1 MAGSESFGVESGF
14 GEQVLEWMN
23 SEAKKRKSKFE
34 ARSYSYEI
42 TTKNFGTF
50 EMFSWIGDV
59 KAARRLITKASR
71 RFKIRVIEGGYRTK
85 EKVLKSKKTD
95 FAMVRKGDRVIGH
108 LEFSS
113 SLFGDTRWKL
123 KTEERKLIFSEIDL
137 DFYYNFLISKFT
149 NNF

>member
-34 ARSYSYEI
+34 ARAYNYEI

-59 KAARRLITKASR
+59 KVARSLIIKASR

-85 EKVLKSKKTD
+85 EKILKAKKSD
-95 FAMVRKGDRVIGH
+95 FAMVRKGERVIGH

-113 SLFGDTRWKL
+113 ALLGNSMWKL
-123 KTEERKLIFSEIDL
+123 ENEERK
-137 DFYYNFLISKFT
+137 
-149 NNF
+149 

>member
-14 GEQVLEWMN
+14 GKQVLEWMN

-59 KAARRLITKASR
+59 KVARSLIIRASK

-123 KTEERKLIFSEIDL
+123 KTEERK
-137 DFYYNFLISKFT
+137 
-149 NNF
+149 

>member
-50 EMFSWIGDV
+50 EMFSWIGDIKV
-59 KAARRLITKASR
+59 ARSLIIRASK

-85 EKVLKSKKTD
+85 EKILKTKKTD

-113 SLFGDTRWKL
+113 ALIGDSICKL
-123 KTEERKLIFSEIDL
+123 ETEERK
-137 DFYYNFLISKFT
+137 
-149 NNF
+149 

>member
-1 MAGSESFGVESGF
+1 
-14 GEQVLEWMN
+14 MN

-34 ARSYSYEI
+34 ARAYSYEI
-42 TTKNFGTF
+42 STKNFGTF

-59 KAARRLITKASR
+59 KVARSLITKASR

-85 EKVLKSKKTD
+85 EKVLKTKKTD

-123 KTEERKLIFSEIDL
+123 ETEERK
-137 DFYYNFLISKFT
+137 
-149 NNF
+149 

>member
-59 KAARRLITKASR
+59 KAARSLITKASR

-85 EKVLKSKKTD
+85 EKVLKTKKTD
-95 FAMVRKGDRVIGH
+95 FKYDVDDEFFGRKRQKRKR
-108 LEFSS
+108 SRRQR
-113 SLFGDTRWKL
+113 SL
-123 KTEERKLIFSEIDL
+123 RKR
-137 DFYYNFLISKFT
+137 
-149 NNF
+149 

>member
-34 ARSYSYEI
+34 ARAYSYEI

-59 KAARRLITKASR
+59 KAARSLITKASR

-113 SLFGDTRWKL
+113 ALIGDSICKL
-123 KTEERKLIFSEIDL
+123 ETEERK
-137 DFYYNFLISKFT
+137 
-149 NNF
+149 

>member
-14 GEQVLEWMN
+14 GKQVLEWMN

-34 ARSYSYEI
+34 ARAYNYEI

-50 EMFSWIGDV
+50 EMFSWIGDIKV
-59 KAARRLITKASR
+59 ARNLITKASK
-71 RFKIRVIEGGYRTK
+71 RFKVRVIEGGYRTK

-95 FAMVRKGDRVIGH
+95 FAMVRKGERVIGH

-113 SLFGDTRWKL
+113 SVFGNSMWEL
-123 KTEERKLIFSEIDL
+123 NNEERR
-137 DFYYNFLISKFT
+137 
-149 NNF
+149 

>member
-34 ARSYSYEI
+34 ARAYSYEI

-50 EMFSWIGDV
+50 EMLSWIGDV
-59 KAARRLITKASR
+59 KVARSIIRKVSK
-71 RFKIRVIEGGYRTK
+71 RFKVRVIEGGYRTE
-85 EKVLKSKKTD
+85 EKVLKRKKTD

-113 SLFGDTRWKL
+113 SLFGDTKWKL
-123 KTEERKLIFSEIDL
+123 ETEERK
-137 DFYYNFLISKFT
+137 
-149 NNF
+149 

>member
-1 MAGSESFGVESGF
+1 MAGSESYGVESGF
-14 GEQVLEWMN
+14 GEQDLEWMN

-59 KAARRLITKASR
+59 KAARSLITKASR

-123 KTEERKLIFSEIDL
+123 KTEERK
-137 DFYYNFLISKFT
+137 
-149 NNF
+149 